1 MAHLLP
7 SYSFVSTN
15 PWKRNTSNNPT
26 SNCRRSLNRASRT
39 SFPTSSPP
47 VRCCSTSSPA
57 ATSSPEAVKLI
68 GDIDQEEIGR
78 TTEDRAEADQLVY
91 LLSEYGWNVRRLLE
105 DEVEMRKVAQI
116 QAEAFHQPAAIF
128 DDLFFEFFQVEVLS
142 GLIYKLRNS
151 PPSRYACL
159 VAESPT
165 DASDSRRKLVGVV
178 DVTALRD
185 EVVLRHLQGA
195 EEYLYVSGLAV
206 SKSYR
211 RRKIA
216 SSLLKACDVLAFLW
230 GFQCLALRVYEDDL
244 GARRLYTNAGYQAVS
259 GDPPWMT
266 SWIGRKRR
274 LLMIKRC
281 NFL

>member
-1 MAHLLP
+1 M
-7 SYSFVSTN
+7 
-15 PWKRNTSNNPT
+15 
-26 SNCRRSLNRASRT
+26 
-39 SFPTSSPP
+39 SSPP
-47 VRCCSTSSPA
+47 VRYCSTSSPA

-68 GDIDQEEIGR
+68 EDIGRVEIGR

-128 DDLFFEFFQVEVLS
+128 DDLFFEFFQAEVLS

-178 DVTALRD
+178 DVTAFRD
-185 EVVLRHLQGA
+185 QVVLRHLQGA

-230 GFQCLALRVYEDDL
+230 GFQFLALRVYEDDL
-244 GARRLYTNAGYQAVS
+244 GARRLYTNAGYQSVS